1 MIKFEHHYLSNGLQ
15 VILAPQEN
23 RSLIAS
29 SLLYRVGSRND
40 PKGRT
45 GFAHLFEHLMFAGG
59 QSVDNFDERLQAA
72 GGDSNAFTSR
82 DTTVY
87 FNMVPSENLDTALWL
102 ESDRMR
108 GLKFSQKILET
119 QQRVVVEE
127 FKETCLEE
135 PYGDA
140 EHHLYGLAF
149 DQHPY
154 RHPVIGEDFFQI
166 ESAQLEEV
174 KTFFYQYYRPNNAVL
189 CLCGGFD
196 PEIALNKVRNYFGD
210 IPSGPVDFEA
220 IPQELPQKVHKR
232 KTVFGEVPS
241 PALYFGYRSVG
252 RLHPDFHAL
261 SVLSF
266 LLGGGKSSLL
276 RRRLM
281 REQEIFHS
289 LSVGMSNSF
298 DPDLFQII
306 GVPAEDVDHERARN
320 LLLQTIEQVKQ
331 EGIPKQEM
339 QKVINRLE
347 IINYYNDVSLDS
359 RAEELCFF
367 AALGRPEMIN
377 EEYELFKS
385 ISIDDLNRCLHHYL
399 DLNHCSELTY
409 LPDQDATISAE
420 AN

>member
-1 MIKFEHHYLSNGLQ
+1 MIQFEHHQLDNGLQ

-23 RSLIAS
+23 RSLVAT

-40 PKGRT
+40 PKGRS

-82 DTTVY
+82 DLTVY

-108 GLKFSQKILET
+108 GLKFSQKILQT

-127 FKETCLEE
+127 FKETCLEQ

-149 DQHPY
+149 DKHPY
-154 RHPVIGEDFFQI
+154 RHPVIGEDFSQI
-166 ESAQLEEV
+166 ELAKLGDV
-174 KTFFYQYYRPNNAVL
+174 KDFFYRYYRPNNAIL
-189 CLCGGFD
+189 CLCGGFE
-196 PEIALNKVRNYFGD
+196 PAKVLGRIEQFFGD
-210 IPSGPVDFEA
+210 IPTGPIDFEA
-220 IPQELPQKVHKR
+220 LPQDLPQTEHKQ
-232 KTVFGEVPS
+232 KTVYGEVPS
-241 PALYFGYRSVG
+241 PALYLGYRAVG

-261 SVLSF
+261 TVLGY

-276 RRRLM
+276 RRQLM

-306 GVPAEDVDHERARN
+306 GVPDEDVDFEAAREK
-320 LLLQTIEQVKQ
+320 LLNAIEQFKFNGLP
-331 EGIPKQEM
+331 EQEM
-339 QKVINRLE
+339 LKVINRLK
-347 IINYYNDVSLDS
+347 IINFYSDVSLDS

-367 AALGRPEMIN
+367 AALGKPEMIN
-377 EEYELFKS
+377 EEYDRIKAVTVE
-385 ISIDDLNRCLHHYL
+385 DLNRCAKAYL
-399 DLNHCSELTY
+399 VLSNCSEINY
-409 LPDQDATISAE
+409 LPE
-420 AN
+420 